1 MRKRDIKWNIQKEC
15 LFLPCGCKVN
25 QYETNAMT
33 QKFKEAG
40 YEIVNMNDDVSDICI
55 VNTCTVTNMSDRKSR
70 QALRKVKEKNKNS
83 IVVAVGCYAQ
93 VAKEELAKMPEID
106 VVLGNE
112 EKKFIVQYVEKF
124 IKDKPDS
131 EKIKLVEIEDISNK
145 KEFEDMGQITYT
157 EKTRAVI
164 KVQDG
169 CNQFCSYCII
179 PYARG
184 RVRSR
189 KQESIIEEIKQ
200 IAQKGIKEVVITG
213 IHVAS
218 YGKDFGSENGLIE
231 LLKKINSIDGISR
244 IRLGSLEPKIITEE
258 FLQRLVKLEKMC
270 HHFHLSLQSGCD
282 ETLKR
287 MNRKYTVS
295 EVEEIINRLRRYY
308 DDVILTTDII
318 VGFPG
323 ESEEEFNKTYD
334 FLSNANLYKMH
345 VFQYSQR
352 KGTRAASMPN
362 QVDGNIKEVRSKKL
376 IELSNK
382 NQKQYNEKLIGK
394 TVEVLFEDKEIDDG
408 VSYYKGHTQ
417 NYILVK
423 YKTDENLENTFK
435 EVKIL
440 DRFFFADIKGQFG
453 VGSFFAPNIKN
464 TSFRKMI
471 LKLVKLVKLIIRIN
485 GSFKTNFILYFAI
498 YISITVDIDMF
509 SVKINSIKF
518 NAIIS
523 LGIISIMKSFYP

>member
-1 MRKRDIKWNIQKEC
+1 MDINENSIKKGY
-15 LFLPCGCKVN
+15 LFLHCGCKVN

-40 YEIVNMNDDVSDICI
+40 YEIVNMNDDISDICI

-70 QALRKVKEKNKNS
+70 QALRKVKEKNQNA
-83 IVVAVGCYAQ
+83 IIVAVGCYAQ
-93 VAKEELAKMPEID
+93 VAKEELKKMPEID

-112 EKKFIVQYVEKF
+112 EKKDVVKYVENF
-124 IKDKPDS
+124 INGSNKV
-131 EKIKLVEIEDISNK
+131 IEIEDIAIQ
-145 KEFEDMGQITYT
+145 KEFKDMGQITYT

-189 KQESIIEEIKQ
+189 NQESIIKEITQ

-218 YGKDFGSENGLIE
+218 YGRDFGNENGLIE
-231 LLKKINSIDGISR
+231 LLEKVNEVEGISR

-258 FLQRLVKLEKMC
+258 FMIRLVKLKKVC

-287 MNRKYTVS
+287 MNRKYTVL
-295 EVEEIINRLRRYY
+295 EVEEIIERLRRYY

-323 ESEEEFNKTYD
+323 ETEEEFNKTYE
-334 FLSNANLYKMH
+334 FLKNAKLYKMH
-345 VFQYSQR
+345 VFQYSPR
-352 KGTRAASMPN
+352 KGTRAAVMPGQIN
-362 QVDGNIKEVRSKKL
+362 GNIKEIRSKKL
-376 IELSNK
+376 IQLSNE
-382 NQKQYNEKLIGK
+382 NEKYYHDKLIGK
-394 TVEVLFEDKEIDDG
+394 TVEVLFEDKENDNG
-408 VSYYKGHTQ
+408 VTYYKGHTQ
-417 NYILVK
+417 NYILIK
-423 YKTDENLENTFK
+423 YRADENLENTLK

-440 DRFFFADIKGQFG
+440 D
-453 VGSFFAPNIKN
+453 
-464 TSFRKMI
+464 
-471 LKLVKLVKLIIRIN
+471 
-485 GSFKTNFILYFAI
+485 NFTIGD
-498 YISITVDIDMF
+498 TH
-509 SVKINSIKF
+509 
-518 NAIIS
+518 
-523 LGIISIMKSFYP
+523 